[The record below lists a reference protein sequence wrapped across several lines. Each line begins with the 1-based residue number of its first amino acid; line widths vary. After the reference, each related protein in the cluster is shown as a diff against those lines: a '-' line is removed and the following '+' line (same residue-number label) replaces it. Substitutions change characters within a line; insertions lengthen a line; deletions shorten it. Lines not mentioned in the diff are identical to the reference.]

1 MGTTNETTNVTTVK
15 DICSVHKRQLC
26 FSKEAILRVDETEA
40 FEQNETFCSFPPL
53 DRVQPADCWEATVRS
68 SPGANPS
75 VRPSCSG
82 ALTDLLLHHTGDDLG
97 HSVHREDREGVPPR
111 ADPEVPTSLS
121 DGLQELLSNCKQT
134 GVQSTVPTGVPALHR
149 DRVQQSAKDRLRVS
163 MGGGRLR
170 RQEVG
175 RGAQH
180 LPAEQLRHLSRR
192 PEAETGSGS
201 LHRGPAG
208 LRGRAPEDPSEGEPN
223 GAKEN
228 LRRWQWAGSRET
240 NQQRG
245 WRWLQVGIK
254 QQRASVHRGSRGF
267 QLGLQC

>member
-1 MGTTNETTNVTTVK
+1 MGTTTNVTTNVTTVE
-15 DICSVHKRQLC
+15 DIYSVQLC

-40 FEQNETFCSFPPL
+40 SEENGTFCSFPPL
-53 DRVQPADCWEATVRS
+53 DRVQPAGCWEATVRS

-75 VRPSCSG
+75 VRPGCSG
-82 ALTDLLLHHTGDDLG
+82 ALPDILLHHTGDDLG
-97 HSVHREDREGVPPR
+97 YPVHREDREGMPPR

-121 DGLQELLSNCKQT
+121 DGLQELLSNCQQT
-134 GVQSTVPTGVPALHR
+134 GVQSTVPTGVPTLHG
-149 DRVQQSAKDRLRVS
+149 DRVQQSAKDGLRVS

-170 RQEVG
+170 WQEVG

-180 LPAEQLRHLSRR
+180 LPAEQLRHL
-192 PEAETGSGS
+192 PAGA

-254 QQRASVHRGSRGF
+254 QQRACVHRGSRGF